1 MLIVTHTE
9 CHISALYAEYHN
21 AECLYTECRHTVCH
35 VAVYCILLVKQWPG
49 ENTLA
54 YLSKALVTKS
64 LKNGTS
70 EART

>member
-9 CHISALYAEYHN
+9 CHISALCAQCHN
-21 AECLYTECRHTVCH
+21 AECLCTECHYAVCH
-35 VAVYCILLVKQWPG
+35 VVVYCVLLAKQSPSA
-49 ENTLA
+49 NTLA

-64 LKNGTS
+64 LNNVTS